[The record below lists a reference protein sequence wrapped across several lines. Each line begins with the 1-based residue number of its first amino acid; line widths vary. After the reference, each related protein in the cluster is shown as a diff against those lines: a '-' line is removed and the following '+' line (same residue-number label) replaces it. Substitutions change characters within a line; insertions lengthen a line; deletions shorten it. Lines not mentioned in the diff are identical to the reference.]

1 MISSN
6 LIFHGINSKTP
17 TICKRLSVCKSWEL
31 SLYHL
36 KILQRFHNRILF
48 FLRTL
53 GLFGVFRF
61 RLIVIFLLDDAVLLL
76 HLRNIE
82 VGHLQ
87 LVVFPHII
95 PDRFVGGLTLGDS
108 HVQFVHAMSR
118 SAVVSCNYH
127 RFPDRNSFAPP
138 AEQPLAF
145 CLNYPEFPDSCP
157 PCLSFP
163 PSSPCKRKS

>member
-1 MISSN
+1 MASS
-6 LIFHGINSKTP
+6 
-17 TICKRLSVCKSWEL
+17 
-31 SLYHL
+31 
-36 KILQRFHNRILF
+36 F

-53 GLFGVFRF
+53 GLFGILGFW
-61 RLIVIFLLDDAVLLL
+61 LIVIFWLNDAVFLL

-82 VGHLQ
+82 FGYLQ
-87 LVVFPHII
+87 LVVLLHII

-163 PSSPCKRKS
+163 PLPPVNEKADSAHFAASVSFLCHSRLL

>member
-1 MISSN
+1 MIYKH
-6 LIFHGINSKTP
+6 LP
-17 TICKRLSVCKSWEL
+17 ACKPWEF

-36 KILQRFHNRILF
+36 KILQRFHNGILF

-53 GLFGVFRF
+53 RLLGVFRF
-61 RLIVIFLLDDAVLLL
+61 GLIVIFPLNDAIFLL

-82 VGHLQ
+82 FGYLQ
-87 LVVFPHII
+87 LVVLLHII
-95 PDRFVGGLTLGDS
+95 ADCFVGGLTLGDS

-118 SAVVSCNYH
+118 SAMVSCNYH

-157 PCLSFP
+157 PI
-163 PSSPCKRKS
+163 